1 MTTDGVKRKKQKRI
15 LLVNIKELYVQFRKK
30 YMKNSQGNDNPNI
43 HIGLSNFFSLRLKWV
58 VTANDSCMNNVC
70 VCAIHQIV
78 KLMTH
83 AVPSNDTYE
92 NILEKLVCDID
103 SRACMMKV

>member
-1 MTTDGVKRKKQKRI
+1 MVLKGRNKSL

-70 VCAIHQIV
+70 VCAIHQTV

-83 AVPSNDTYE
+83 AVPSNDTYK

>member
-43 HIGLSNFFSLRLKWV
+43 HIGLSNFFSLRLK
-58 VTANDSCMNNVC
+58 
-70 VCAIHQIV
+70 
-78 KLMTH
+78 
-83 AVPSNDTYE
+83 
-92 NILEKLVCDID
+92 
-103 SRACMMKV
+103 

>member
-1 MTTDGVKRKKQKRI
+1 MVLKGRNKRL

-58 VTANDSCMNNVC
+58 VTANDSCMNVC

-83 AVPSNDTYE
+83 AVPSNDTYK

>member
-1 MTTDGVKRKKQKRI
+1 MVLKGRNKSL

-70 VCAIHQIV
+70 VCAIHRIV

-83 AVPSNDTYE
+83 AVPSNDTYK

>member
-1 MTTDGVKRKKQKRI
+1 MVLKGRNKRL

-43 HIGLSNFFSLRLKWV
+43 HIGLSNFFSLTLKWV

-78 KLMTH
+78 TLMTH
-83 AVPSNDTYE
+83 AVPSNDTYK